1 MKRKDI
7 ISMIFIIT
15 YCACVITFLRWSVF
29 QSDASNGNVTTM
41 YAIHNCNKD
50 QDNFVSINMILQ
62 PPCLHT
68 DLIENKQS
76 CSNMQDGIF
85 ILNAILFQSNAFW

>member
-29 QSDASNGNVTTM
+29 QSDVSNDNVTTM
-41 YAIHNCNKD
+41 YVIYDCSKG
-50 QDNFVSINMILQ
+50 QDNSVSNMILQ
-62 PPCLHT
+62 PPCLHA
-68 DLIENKQS
+68 DLIS
-76 CSNMQDGIF
+76 SN
-85 ILNAILFQSNAFW
+85 SE